1 MTTHGA
7 SADRPHHDRGLVSL
21 RARPHR
27 HIVSHGETALVVDAA
42 GEIHPDEDL
51 GLFVRGTRVLST
63 HAWRAGGRRL
73 VPVSLAAARQDQ
85 WHGYYLVP
93 ASGDEDGDPRANAAK
108 QGIEVLVVRVVGE
121 GMHEDV
127 RITNHAGHA
136 VSFVLELRAGAD
148 FVGQDEAGN
157 VSPGRGR
164 STCVMADTADRV
176 DRRWRYRARR
186 TDPRDRKVRRVDMVV
201 RLQVDRPAEAAKS
214 PDQAR
219 RIRFRV
225 ALPPRGQWHGCLVWS
240 VERDGGVLDAP
251 PCPGRASPSLNERL
265 QPTWLE
271 TSLSVGDTRSACRA
285 AYVDAVGLLGRA
297 QRDLHALRMP
307 RLDDADAWTVGA
319 GVPAY
324 LATFGRDILTTGWQS
339 AMLGDELMR
348 GGLNAMAKTQGR
360 RRDDWRDESPGRM
373 LHEAR
378 LEPAACL
385 NERPTA
391 RYYGSLTSS
400 SLFPF
405 VVGQLW
411 QWTGDPARVQ
421 PFVDA
426 AISALR
432 WLDDEA
438 MQVPGPFYAV
448 RTRSSQ
454 GLDNQTWKDSSES
467 VVDMQGNVVEQPVAT
482 CEEQAIAYIAKRDF
496 ADVLEAVGRRD
507 DAVTLRRQAEAL
519 KRRFNEHFWVEEIG
533 FLAMALDAR
542 GRPIASVGSNALRC
556 LASGIVEPGTARHI
570 VERAFAPDMF
580 SGWGIRTLSSDHPAY
595 NPHGYHVGTIWPVE
609 HGPFALGLRR
619 YGFVEACQQLCLA
632 QFQLADLCE
641 GQRLPECVT
650 GHARDAMHPFPA
662 IYAAANAPQAWS
674 ASTPVVLLQALLGIR
689 ADAPHHTLWL
699 DPALPEWLPEL
710 RLQRL
715 RIGQA
720 SVDIDFTRDDTGA
733 TRFDVTRGDERL
745 RVRRGMPDAP

>member
-1 MTTHGA
+1 MAA
-7 SADRPHHDRGLVSL
+7 SGSSIERPNHDRGLVNL

-42 GEIHPDEDL
+42 GEIRPEEDL
-51 GLFVRGTRVLST
+51 GLFVRGTRMLSAY
-63 HAWRAGGRRL
+63 AWRAGGRRL
-73 VPVSLAAARQDQ
+73 VPVSLSAARQDQ

-93 ASGDEDGDPRANAAK
+93 AHGGDEGDPRAGAAK
-108 QGIEVLVVRVVGE
+108 QGIEVLIARIVGE
-121 GMHEDV
+121 GLHEDV
-127 RITNHAGHA
+127 CITNHAGHA
-136 VSFVLELRAGAD
+136 VSFVLELRAAAD
-148 FVGQDEAGN
+148 FLGQDEAGN

-164 STCVMADTADRV
+164 TTCVTADTADQV

-186 TDPRDRKVRRVDMVV
+186 TDPRDGRVRRVEMDL
-201 RLQVDRPAEAAKS
+201 RLQVDRQAEPGKS
-214 PDQAR
+214 ADEAQH
-219 RIRFRV
+219 IRFRV
-225 ALPPRGQWHGCLVWS
+225 ALPPRGQWRSCLVWS
-240 VERDGGVLDAP
+240 VERDGRELNAP
-251 PCPGRASPSLNERL
+251 PCPRRATPALEERQEPAWLRASLAVSDARA
-265 QPTWLE
+265 
-271 TSLSVGDTRSACRA
+271 GCRA

-297 QRDLHALRMP
+297 QRDLRALRMP
-307 RLDDADAWTVGA
+307 RLDDGDAWTVGA

-348 GGLNAMAKTQGR
+348 GGLAEMARTQGR
-360 RRDDWRDESPGRM
+360 CRDDWRDESPGRM

-378 LEPAACL
+378 SEPAACL

-411 QWTGDPARVQ
+411 QWTGDTARVQ
-421 PFVDA
+421 AFVEA
-426 AISALR
+426 AVRALR
-432 WLDDEA
+432 WLDEEA

-467 VVDMQGNVVEQPVAT
+467 VVDLGGRIVEQPVAT
-482 CEEQAIAYIAKRDF
+482 CEEQAIVYIAKRDF
-496 ADVLEAVGRRD
+496 ADVLDAVGRHD
-507 DAVTLRRQAEAL
+507 DAATLRRQAEAL
-519 KRRFNEHFWVEEIG
+519 KRRFNERFWVEETG

-542 GRPIASVGSNALRC
+542 GRRIASIGSNALRC
-556 LASGIVEPGTARHI
+556 LASGIVEPGIAKCI
-570 VERAFAPDMF
+570 ADRAFAPDMF
-580 SGWGIRTLSSDHPAY
+580 SGWGVRTLSSDHPAY
-595 NPHGYHVGTIWPVE
+595 NPHGYHVGTVWPVE

-619 YGFVEACQQLCLA
+619 YGFAEQCQQLCLA

-641 GQRLPECVT
+641 GQRMPECVT

-674 ASTPVVLLQALLGIR
+674 ASTPVVLLQALLGLR
-689 ADAPHHTLWL
+689 ADAPRDTLWL
-699 DPALPEWLPEL
+699 DPCLPEWLPEL

-715 RIGQA
+715 RVGGA
-720 SVDIDFTRDDTGA
+720 SLDIDFFRDDAGA
-733 TRFDVTRGDERL
+733 TQFNVTRSDERL
-745 RVRRGMPDAP
+745 VVRRGVPDAP